1 LADRHRKPDLHTITD
16 LAAIEFLAGDILF
29 PKRLDSVAQTSD
41 EIEAASDLPKYIT
54 NYIGSKQKLI
64 DWIWQNTPED
74 VKSVFD
80 AFGGSNVVGFMY
92 KRRGLKVLTN
102 DVLNY
107 SYHAAR
113 AIIENNSVK
122 LSEEDIQKLSTPS
135 SSGGDFI
142 ARNFKNTFFTGDV
155 LTILDSLRANIDPF
169 QGYKKDMALFA
180 LGKTCISGKGG
191 FGHFSATTMHG
202 NRRFTQKEFLELYV
216 SNLQRISDLV
226 FDNGQDNHAMNG
238 EIREIAPKVKA
249 DLAYFDPPYA
259 THFSTTNYE
268 TAYHFIEGL
277 MTKWKGKQ
285 IKEDSKTKSYQVASE
300 TITKRTAQGFFEDY
314 LMASKHFKYWIL
326 SYRDQAYPSERQI
339 KTIIEHS
346 GKDSRMKSRDHNYS
360 ISAEHSENSQAK
372 EHIFICGPRG
382 FLKAAKADTILPGEH
397 ADDSFERSRH
407 LTIPC
412 QAQLSSEAREG
423 DPRFTFILTHAGT
436 NANGDHFTPEELKAK
451 FLSVVGKKIDLK
463 HSQDITD
470 IVGGVISAAY
480 QEDNGGAVQCIGE
493 LYIQDNPHAQLAYKL
508 LKTGIIQQVSMEC
521 DYAEGECS
529 ICHKHVKT
537 RGDDCLHL
545 KKYKG
550 KEYEGQEVFE
560 ILHNITFTGL
570 GLLDR
575 AGADENARILSVA
588 EKLTTEESDMSE
600 MNDPAKSGNDTPPV
614 QEPNPPDLAAKLNDQ
629 SLRLKDLES
638 QADKKDERIKALEIE
653 LEKTTKE
660 LEKAQKL
667 LENMQQEKQAALKRS
682 QAEALLSQW
691 EAMGRRFASPEERD
705 KELSRLAGMS
715 EEALKAIKDTVTSFE
730 TLKQDTS
737 VKIPD
742 GSPPAAEAGRK
753 PELLTRRSNAD
764 NKPEPVDDGE
774 TTLTDQLKSGFL
786 AAYQSRIGG

>member
-1 LADRHRKPDLHTITD
+1 LHTITD

-191 FGHFSATTMHG
+191 FGHFSATTLHG
-202 NRRFTQKEFLELYV
+202 NRRFTQKKFLELYQ

-226 FDNGQDNHAMNG
+226 FDNGQENHANTG
-238 EIREIAPKVKA
+238 EILEIAPQVKA

-268 TAYHFIEGL
+268 TAYHFVEGL
-277 MTKWKGKQ
+277 MTKWKGKE
-285 IKEDSKTKSYQVASE
+285 IKEESKTKSYQVESE
-300 TITKRTAQGFFEDY
+300 TITKKTAQGFFEDY

-339 KTIIEHS
+339 KTIID
-346 GKDSRMKSRDHNYS
+346 GADKDSRMKSRDHSYS

-382 FLKAAKADTILPGEH
+382 FLKAVQADFITPKERPK
-397 ADDSFERSRH
+397 DSVQRSRH
-407 LTIPC
+407 LSIPC
-412 QAQLSSEAREG
+412 EAQLASQAREG

-451 FLSVVGKKIDLK
+451 SVSVVNKKIDLK

-470 IVGGVISAAY
+470 IVGGVISSVY
-480 QEDNGGAVQCIGE
+480 REENGGAVECVGE
-493 LYIQDNPHAQLAYKL
+493 LYVQDNPHAQLAYKL

-521 DYAEGECS
+521 DYEEGECS
-529 ICHKHVKT
+529 ICHKRVKT

-550 KEYEGQEVFE
+550 QEYQGQQVFE

-575 AGADENARILSVA
+575 AGADGNAKILSVA
-588 EKLTTEESDMSE
+588 QKLTTEESDMSDV
-600 MNDPAKSGNDTPPV
+600 NDPANSRNDKPPV
-614 QEPNPPDLAAKLNDQ
+614 QGPNQPDLDATLKNQ
-629 SLRLKDLES
+629 VQKLKDLES
-638 QADKKDERIKALEIE
+638 KADAKDERIKELEIE

-667 LENMQQEKQAALKRS
+667 LENMQQEKQAALKQV

-691 EAMGRRFASPEERD
+691 ESMGRRFESLEARE
-705 KELSRLAGMS
+705 KELRRLAGLS
-715 EEALKAIKDTVTSFE
+715 EEALNAMKDAVTSFE
-730 TLKQDTS
+730 TLKQEPGDKTS
-737 VKIPD
+737 ESKD
-742 GSPPAAEAGRK
+742 PATQASRK
-753 PELLTRRSNAD
+753 PEGVQRRTNAGT
-764 NKPEPVDDGE
+764 KPEPVDDGDIS
-774 TTLTDQLKSGFL
+774 LTDQLKSGFL